1 MCHHNSFLI
10 YESLV
15 DANAKRWNFVT
26 HISVLFSMACS
37 LVLGVTGYSTF
48 TGNTQGMCNAAT
60 RNLFR
65 DGGMFSSVFRPFSFS
80 PFPSFL
86 LLFPLLLPP
95 RISGPSNPAIW
106 YHEKFDI
113 KYNNHASLLW
123 QLVKYFSNAT

>member
-48 TGNTQGMCNAAT
+48 TGDTQG
-60 RNLFR
+60 NLALILIT
-65 DGGMFSSVFRPFSFS
+65 FSSQVDYRTN
-80 PFPSFL
+80 L
-86 LLFPLLLPP
+86 
-95 RISGPSNPAIW
+95 
-106 YHEKFDI
+106 
-113 KYNNHASLLW
+113 SLIHI
-123 QLVKYFSNAT
+123 